1 MTVECPVPQW
11 PTALLEEGPPADAS
25 ILLRGQVAIG
35 QARFMVTAVRVDPIR
50 FGPDFRAD
58 QNLSIYADHR
68 LSALLDIIAELGGLA
83 EPSTL
88 RLATGQY
95 VVWMLPTADDT

>member
-11 PTALLEEGPPADAS
+11 PTALLEQGPPEGSS

-35 QARFMVTAVRVDPIR
+35 KARFMVTAIRVDPIR

-58 QNLSIYADHR
+58 RNLAIYAEHQ
-68 LSALLDIIAELGGLA
+68 LPTLLDMVAELVGVA
-83 EPSTL
+83 DPSTL

-95 VVWMLPTADDT
+95 VVWMLPAAEDT